1 MKNTKLNVM
10 VKVSILSVFAFLLM
24 YFEIPLP
31 IFPNFLQLD
40 ISDLPALI
48 GAFALGPIPGVI
60 IELLKNILHGI
71 FKGGTAFIGEF
82 ANFVVGSVMVYTAG
96 VIYQRNRSKKTAIG
110 GLLLGTIAMSV
121 VAVIINLFIVLPLY
135 EKVLNFPVKAVVG
148 LAGKVNPKITDL
160 NSFLVWAI
168 VPFNLLK
175 GVFVSVLTMAVYK
188 SISPII
194 HKEIAE
200 STQPVQD
207 KIS

>member
-1 MKNTKLNVM
+1 MKSTKLNVM

-48 GAFALGPIPGVI
+48 GAFALGPVQGVL
-60 IELLKNILHGI
+60 IELMKNILHGI

-82 ANFVVGSVMVYTAG
+82 ANFAVGSIMVYTAG
-96 VIYQRNRSKKTAIG
+96 AVYQRNRTKKTAIV
-110 GLLLGTIAMSV
+110 GLILGTIFMSV

-148 LAGKVNPKITDL
+148 LAGKVNPKITDM

-175 GVFVSVLTMAVYK
+175 GVFVSILTMAVYK
-188 SISPII
+188 SVSPVI
-194 HKEIAE
+194 HKEIIE
-200 STQPVQD
+200 STEPAQN
-207 KIS
+207 KI